1 MNTRV
6 IEPITVFTADGQKE
20 VSLLSLVN
28 FCGYNFLNSS
38 GVVSYIL
45 SGLITVDG
53 VDSYVEYIH
62 NTLEVPSSIIQ
73 QWGADDE
80 IIFDYVTITLGL
92 TMINYTSKLK

>member
-6 IEPITVFTADGQKE
+6 IEPITVFTTDGQKQ

-62 NTLEVPSSIIQ
+62 NTLEVPANIIQ
-73 QWGADDE
+73 QWGSDDN
-80 IIFDYVTITLGL
+80 IIFQYVATTLSLTI
-92 TMINYTSKLK
+92 IQ